1 MTATNV
7 RSAPTPPTRDLAQ
20 RLSDAE
26 ATIEALLS
34 GQIDAVVDSKSRTP
48 VLLAQAQEQL
58 RRSQRRLRD
67 IIDGLG
73 PAMFVGL
80 MTPEGIVLEANRPAL
95 EAGGLQPDD
104 VLGKRFEDTYWFA
117 FSEKSQHQMRATIAR
132 AAHGDASRYDM
143 QIRVA
148 HDQFIDV
155 DFCLQPLRDEAG
167 TVVFLVPSA
176 TVITAR
182 KETENA
188 LRESTAKFAQLAD
201 NITDVFWIRSPD
213 MGEVLYVSPAFE
225 RVWGRSTESL
235 YAHPGHWTEFIVPE
249 DRDRVEATFAT
260 LAGETPSVDIEYR
273 IVRPDGEARW
283 VRSRGFQ
290 VRDGAG
296 KLIRLIGIVTDIT
309 ESRRLQAQLM
319 VSDRMASVGT
329 LAAGLAHEIN
339 NPLAAVIANLDFMAE
354 SLGRSLTG
362 DAPAGSS
369 PAGDAWLREDL
380 KGPLEDAREAA
391 QRVRFIV
398 RDLKI
403 FSRSPSDER
412 PAAVDVRPI
421 LESSLRMAWN
431 EIRHRA
437 HLVKDYDPVPGVL
450 ANEARLG
457 QVFLNLI
464 VNAAQ
469 ALPEGH
475 ADHNEIR
482 VRTRLAGA
490 RVVIEVSD
498 TGPGIP
504 PEIIGRIFDAFFTTK
519 AVGVGTGLGL
529 AICQRIVTDMG
540 GELTVTS
547 TRGKGTTFCVALPV
561 AREEDY
567 VVVPTPPPVDSIA
580 LVMRR
585 GRILVVDDEE
595 ILLRSV
601 KRILSK
607 DHDVVATAA
616 AAEALA
622 LCAAGE
628 RFDLILCDLMM
639 PDMTGMELHG
649 ELSRIAP
656 EQAAKM
662 IFVTGGAFTA
672 KALQFLS
679 ETSRE
684 HIEKPFHPANLRAI
698 VQRYLR
704 ATT

>member
-1 MTATNV
+1 MTATDL
-7 RSAPTPPTRDLAQ
+7 RSTRDLAQ

-34 GQIDAVVDSKSRTP
+34 GQIDAVVDSKSQTP
-48 VLLAQAQEQL
+48 VLLARAQEQL
-58 RRSQRRLRD
+58 RHSQKRLRD

-73 PAMFVGL
+73 PSMFVGL

-95 EAGGLQPDD
+95 EAGGLKPED

-117 FSEKSQHQMRATIAR
+117 FSAESRRRMRATITR

-143 QIRVA
+143 QVRVA

-155 DFCLQPLRDEAG
+155 DFSLQPLRDESGA
-167 TVVFLVPSA
+167 VVFLVPSA
-176 TVITAR
+176 TVITQR
-182 KETENA
+182 KEIENA
-188 LRESTAKFAQLAD
+188 LRESTEKFHQLAD

-213 MGEVLYVSPAFE
+213 MRQVQYVSPAFE
-225 RVWGRSTESL
+225 RIWGRSAESL
-235 YAHPGHWTEFIVPE
+235 YANPRQWRDFIAPE
-249 DRDRVEATFAT
+249 DRERVESAFAT
-260 LAGETPSVDIEYR
+260 LTGDIPSVDIEYR
-273 IVRPDGEARW
+273 ITRPDGETRW

-290 VRDGAG
+290 VRDAAG
-296 KLIRLIGIVTDIT
+296 NLIRLIGIITDIT
-309 ESRRLQAQLM
+309 EPRRLQAQLM

-329 LAAGLAHEIN
+329 LAAGMAHEIN
-339 NPLAAVIANLDFMAE
+339 NPLAAVIANLDFMVE
-354 SLGRSLTG
+354 SLGRAVE
-362 DAPAGSS
+362 DEAPEGST
-369 PAGDAWLREDL
+369 PRRNAWLREEL

-403 FSRSPSDER
+403 FSRTPGDEP

-421 LESSLRMAWN
+421 MESSLRMAWN

-437 HLVKDYDPVPGVL
+437 RLVKDYEPVPGVR

-469 ALPEGH
+469 ALPEGR
-475 ADHNEIR
+475 AEHNEIR

-540 GELTVTS
+540 GELTVAS
-547 TRGKGTTFCVALPV
+547 TVGKGTTFCVSLPV
-561 AREEDY
+561 AREEDS
-567 VVVPTPPPVDSIA
+567 VAAVPPSAPVDPTPLIV
-580 LVMRR
+580 RH

-607 DHDVVATAA
+607 DHEVVATAVA
-616 AAEALA
+616 SEALA

-628 RFDLILCDLMM
+628 TFDLILCDLMM
-639 PDMTGMELHG
+639 PDMSGMELHE

-662 IFVTGGAFTA
+662 IFVTGGAFTT

-679 ETSRE
+679 ETTRE

-704 ATT
+704 